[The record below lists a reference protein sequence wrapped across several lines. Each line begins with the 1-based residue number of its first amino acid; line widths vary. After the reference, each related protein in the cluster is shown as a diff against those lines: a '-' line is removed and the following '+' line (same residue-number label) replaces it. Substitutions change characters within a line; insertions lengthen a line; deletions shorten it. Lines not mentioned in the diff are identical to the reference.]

1 MASEHGSQALD
12 AADVDARTARRA
24 VELDRTA
31 RRGLWALP
39 LWTVLLF
46 LGTLTHQPDPQT
58 NFAGFAAYVTTTE
71 FLISHIVA
79 SIVGAAVGVLG
90 LLALFTFL
98 ALRVRSHVAIA
109 GLAMAVL
116 GNVMICSVFGVAAFG
131 QPAVGRLYLAGQ
143 TAAAVTTY
151 NDMYGAPLT
160 ATVTAGI
167 LLLVAGVIALGITV
181 TRSRVGGRWPGIGMA
196 VGIVVFGV
204 IGVILADIVQTIGA
218 VLLVASTLWLAYD
231 AMRSPSIWAGR
242 ASP

>member
-1 MASEHGSQALD
+1 MSSEHGSQALD
-12 AADVDARTARRA
+12 AGDVDARTTRLV
-24 VELDRTA
+24 VELDRTV
-31 RRGLWALP
+31 RWGLWALP
-39 LWTVLLF
+39 VWTVLLF

-79 SIVGAAVGVLG
+79 SIIGAGVGVLG

-98 ALRVRSHVAIA
+98 ALRVRSRLAIA
-109 GLAMAVL
+109 GLALAVL

-131 QPAVGRLYLAGQ
+131 QPAVGRLHLAGQ
-143 TAAAVTTY
+143 SADALTTY

-160 ATVTAGI
+160 ATATAAV

-181 TRSRVGGRWPGIGMA
+181 TRSRVVAPWTGIGMA

-204 IGVILADIVQTIGA
+204 IGVILADLVQSIGA
-218 VLLVASTLWLAYD
+218 VLLVASTTWLAYD
-231 AMRSPSIWAGR
+231 AMRSPSIWPDR
-242 ASP
+242 ASS